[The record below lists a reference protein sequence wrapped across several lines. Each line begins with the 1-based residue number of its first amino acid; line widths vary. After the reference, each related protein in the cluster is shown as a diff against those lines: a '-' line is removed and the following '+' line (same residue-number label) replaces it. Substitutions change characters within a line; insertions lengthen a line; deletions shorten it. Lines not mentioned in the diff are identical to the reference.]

1 MIVFTEEEMLEN
13 REEKRNQPNYK
24 KISYKCESCVLGFT
38 RKDTFDQHMKKRHDK
53 LLILECFT
61 LDPTD
66 GATIAVS
73 PDELSEHMQ
82 SQHLVQCNQ
91 CGDKFK
97 GKHTLRTHK
106 IRIHGV
112 QRNYICDIC
121 KKSFKTKSRL
131 ESHIVTHNATLA
143 SKLAFCATCNSVGG
157 SGVKQLTYKHVLC
170 YPVTYECMECKKK
183 FASKVYWRKHCEF
196 YHQRKSQYKCET
208 CNKLFISDWR
218 LKNHRQTQH
227 GLTRSRN
234 HSCNICGKKFF
245 TQSTLRGHQLTHS
258 EERSYMCEDCGDTFK
273 QRPALYTHSRL
284 VHKTRTTTM
293 TTV

>member
-53 LLILECFT
+53 NIGKIICKICQSRYNSIKSLEKHRKKHYVVYKCKLCYYKT
-61 LDPTD
+61 LEMWSMSNHCRLKHSNDVQ
-66 GATIAVS
+66 GRIHCQQCSVIVGS

-106 IRIHGV
+106 I
-112 QRNYICDIC
+112 
-121 KKSFKTKSRL
+121 
-131 ESHIVTHNATLA
+131 
-143 SKLAFCATCNSVGG
+143 
-157 SGVKQLTYKHVLC
+157 
-170 YPVTYECMECKKK
+170 YECMECKKK